1 MRKDQLSLL
10 ITNCV
15 FLSLSIIVILFR
27 CWARI
32 SIRGWAYDDVMMVI
46 AEIFFI
52 AIAID
57 LIVGCHWG
65 IGVPDEFLT
74 LTDIENAI
82 RCFTLS
88 TYLYVVCFTFVKAS
102 ISLSLIRIATQKA
115 IRRICYAVIVWCVV
129 CCFIAIVVALTYCHP
144 ISALWTGKGHCGSPT
159 TIVTM
164 EYFVFVTAII
174 TDFICA
180 ILPSIMLRRLQMER
194 KLKVTIVFVLSLGF
208 LASAA
213 TLVRQRYI
221 KNFFT
226 RENFAQEIAVPSL
239 WSTVELGLGII
250 SGSLPVLRPLL
261 SRVFKTV
268 FASSPEKVA
277 GSSPPDSTSQCDK
290 DLENQAVNLSMDD
303 LTVATSTGYTD
314 SCLSTG
320 GVKDSTP
327 VVEDMSQGHCNQG
340 RSI

>member
-1 MRKDQLSLL
+1 MRHFAFYHVTETADGEKAKSHHCLCSEPGILVSDFES
-10 ITNCV
+10 
-15 FLSLSIIVILFR
+15 FLHIWLT
-27 CWARI
+27 I
-32 SIRGWAYDDVMMVI
+32 SR
-46 AEIFFI
+46 
-52 AIAID
+52 
-57 LIVGCHWG
+57 
-65 IGVPDEFLT
+65 
-74 LTDIENAI
+74 
-82 RCFTLS
+82 
-88 TYLYVVCFTFVKAS
+88 
-102 ISLSLIRIATQKA
+102 
-115 IRRICYAVIVWCVV
+115 
-129 CCFIAIVVALTYCHP
+129 
-144 ISALWTGKGHCGSPT
+144 
-159 TIVTM
+159 
-164 EYFVFVTAII
+164 
-174 TDFICA
+174 
-180 ILPSIMLRRLQMER
+180 
-194 KLKVTIVFVLSLGF
+194 
-208 LASAA
+208 ASAA